1 VDCEHRHAE
10 IFGWAIM
17 QKLQSK
23 IQFIRSL
30 KQISKIGDHGT
41 S

>member
-1 VDCEHRHAE
+1 
-10 IFGWAIM
+10 M